1 MFLIDIEGI
10 KSLNDLFLQIIK
22 QNLSS
27 DALQWLETKV
37 ELIKT
42 EEKSIQLNLTFSH
55 LPRLAGKQPIVLQ
68 VEDEAKIAQL
78 LPGFSLKNWTAD
90 RLSRVWLL
98 MQVPDENKEAYIK
111 KISGLFIGSEM
122 NEQIALYSALP
133 FLSYAEEWVSRCED
147 GIRSN
152 IGTVLEAI
160 MYHNP
165 YPAHFLSEGAWN
177 QLVLK
182 AFFTD
187 KDVNHIV
194 GLNERSNQA
203 LTDTLSD
210 YVQERL
216 AAHRTVNPEIY
227 KLIEQKNQ
235 TI

>member
-1 MFLIDIEGI
+1 MLLIDIEGI

-27 DALQWLETKV
+27 DALLWLENKI

-42 EEKSIQLNLTFSH
+42 EEKSMQLNLAFSH
-55 LPRLAGKQPIVLQ
+55 LPRLAGKKPIEVQ
-68 VEDEAKIAQL
+68 TEDEEKIDGL
-78 LPGFSLKNWTAD
+78 LPGFSLNGWTAD

-98 MQVPDENKEAYIK
+98 MQVPDEHKETYIK
-111 KISGLFIGSEM
+111 KINGLFIASEM

-133 FLSYAEEWVSRCED
+133 FLAYAEEWVARCKD

-182 AFFTD
+182 AFFTE
-187 KDVNHIV
+187 KDVNHII
-194 GLNERSNQA
+194 GLKERSNQA
-203 LTDTLSD
+203 LSDTLSD

-235 TI
+235 KI

>member
-1 MFLIDIEGI
+1 MLLIDIEGI

-68 VEDEAKIAQL
+68 AEDEAKIAQL
-78 LPGFSLKNWTAD
+78 LPGFSLKEWTAD

-98 MQVPDENKEAYIK
+98 MQVPNENKEAYIK
-111 KISGLFIGSEM
+111 KIGGLFIGSEM
-122 NEQIALYSALP
+122 NEQIALYSTLP
-133 FLSYAEEWVSRCED
+133 FLNYAEEWVSRCED

>member
-1 MFLIDIEGI
+1 MLLIDIEGI

-68 VEDEAKIAQL
+68 DEDEAKIAQL
-78 LPGFSLKNWTAD
+78 LPGFSLKEWTAD

>member
-1 MFLIDIEGI
+1 MLLIDLEGI
-10 KSLNDLFLQIIK
+10 KSLNDLFLQIIR
-22 QNLSS
+22 QNLRG
-27 DALQWLETKV
+27 DALEWLKTKV

-42 EEKSIQLNLTFSH
+42 EEKSTQLNLTFSH
-55 LPRLAGKQPIVLQ
+55 LPRLAGKQPIVLHA
-68 VEDEAKIAQL
+68 EDKTKIAQL
-78 LPGFSLKNWTAD
+78 LPGFSLKEWTVD

-98 MQVPDENKEAYIK
+98 MQLSDEYKETYIK

-133 FLSYAEEWVSRCED
+133 FLSYADEWVSRCED

-187 KDVNHIV
+187 KDVYCIV
-194 GLNERSNQA
+194 GLNERSNHA
-203 LTDTLSD
+203 LADTLSD

>member
-1 MFLIDIEGI
+1 MLLIDLEGI
-10 KSLNDLFLQIIK
+10 KSLNDLFLQIIR
-22 QNLSS
+22 QNLRG
-27 DALQWLETKV
+27 DALEWLKTKV

-42 EEKSIQLNLTFSH
+42 EEKSTQLNLTFSH
-55 LPRLAGKQPIVLQ
+55 LPRLAGKQPIVLHA
-68 VEDEAKIAQL
+68 EDKTKIAQL
-78 LPGFSLKNWTAD
+78 LPGFSLKEWTAD

-98 MQVPDENKEAYIK
+98 MQLSDEYKETYIK

-133 FLSYAEEWVSRCED
+133 FLSYADEWVSRCED

-187 KDVNHIV
+187 KDVYCIV
-194 GLNERSNQA
+194 GLNERSNHA
-203 LTDTLSD
+203 LADTLSD

>member
-1 MFLIDIEGI
+1 MLLIDIEGI

-55 LPRLAGKQPIVLQ
+55 LPRFVGKLPIVLQ
-68 VEDEAKIAQL
+68 AEDEAKIAQL
-78 LPGFSLKNWTAD
+78 LPGFSLKEWTAD

-133 FLSYAEEWVSRCED
+133 FLTYAEEWVSRCED

-165 YPAHFLSEGAWN
+165 YPARFLSEGAWN

-182 AFFTD
+182 AFFTE

-203 LTDTLSD
+203 LADTLSD

>member
-1 MFLIDIEGI
+1 MLLIDIEGI

-27 DALQWLETKV
+27 DALKWLETKV

-55 LPRLAGKQPIVLQ
+55 LPRFVGKQPIVLQ
-68 VEDEAKIAQL
+68 AEDDAKIAQL
-78 LPGFSLKNWTAD
+78 LPGFSLKEWTAD

-98 MQVPDENKEAYIK
+98 MQVPDENKEVYIK
-111 KISGLFIGSEM
+111 KVSGLFIGSEM

-133 FLSYAEEWVSRCED
+133 FLTYAEEWVSRCED

-165 YPAHFLSEGAWN
+165 YPANFLSEGAWN

-182 AFFTD
+182 AFFTE

-203 LTDTLSD
+203 LADTLSD

>member
-1 MFLIDIEGI
+1 MLLNLEGI

-22 QNLSS
+22 QNLNG
-27 DALQWLETKV
+27 DALLWLENKV

-42 EEKSIQLNLTFSH
+42 EEKSIQLNLAFSH
-55 LPRLAGKQPIVLQ
+55 LPKLAGKKLAEVQPKDQ
-68 VEDEAKIAQL
+68 EKIKDL
-78 LPGFSLKNWTAD
+78 LPGFSLNGWTID

-98 MQVPDENKEAYIK
+98 MQVPADNKEVYIK
-111 KISGLFIGSEM
+111 KINGLFIGSEM

-133 FLSYAEEWVSRCED
+133 FLNYAEEWIARCED

-160 MYHNP
+160 MYYNP

-182 AFFTD
+182 AFFTE
-187 KDVNHIV
+187 KDVNHIT
-194 GLNERSNQA
+194 GLKERSNEA
-203 LTDTLSD
+203 LADTLSD

-235 TI
+235 KI

>member
-1 MFLIDIEGI
+1 MLLIDIEGI

-55 LPRLAGKQPIVLQ
+55 LPRFVGKLPIVLQ
-68 VEDEAKIAQL
+68 AEDEAKIAQL
-78 LPGFSLKNWTAD
+78 LPGFSLKEWTAD

-133 FLSYAEEWVSRCED
+133 FLTYAEEWVSRCED

-165 YPAHFLSEGAWN
+165 YPARFLSEGAWN

-182 AFFTD
+182 AFFTE

-203 LTDTLSD
+203 LADTLSD

-216 AAHRTVNPEIY
+216 AAHRTVSPEIY

>member
-1 MFLIDIEGI
+1 MLLIDIEGI

-68 VEDEAKIAQL
+68 PEDEAKIAQL
-78 LPGFSLKNWTAD
+78 LPGFSLKEWTAD

-98 MQVPDENKEAYIK
+98 MQVPNENKEAYIK

-187 KDVNHIV
+187 KNVNHIV

>member
-1 MFLIDIEGI
+1 MLLIDLEGI
-10 KSLNDLFLQIIK
+10 KSLNDFFLQIIR
-22 QNLSS
+22 QNLSG
-27 DALQWLETKV
+27 DALEWLKTKV

-55 LPRLAGKQPIVLQ
+55 LPRLAGKQPIVLHT
-68 VEDEAKIAQL
+68 EDKTKIAQL
-78 LPGFSLKNWTAD
+78 LPGFSLKEWTAD

-98 MQVPDENKEAYIK
+98 MQLSDECKDTYIK

-133 FLSYAEEWVSRCED
+133 FLSYADEWVSRCED

-187 KDVNHIV
+187 KDVYCIV
-194 GLNERSNQA
+194 GLNERSNHA
-203 LTDTLSD
+203 LADTLSD
-210 YVQERL
+210 YVEERL